1 MTNSCIVLTPE
12 CRHSAEQVVYE
23 TVLFLRV
30 FKLYKYKQTKPYD
43 WHIDACLLVR

>member
-1 MTNSCIVLTPE
+1 MTDSCIVLTPE

-30 FKLYKYKQTKPYD
+30 FKL
-43 WHIDACLLVR
+43 